1 FVQTTLLSRRHQ
13 LQLHPLWSGAPVLLL
28 TSLNASAALV
38 AARRK
43 PRRPSPKRL
52 HSMVQSQPQPRRC
65 FKCPDAAATLHS
77 DAGDLFRAQSRPD
90 FRSRPDNGAAN
101 QPAFEGIPAVEPAG
115 RLGCRHECRQLVT
128 IGAIKGA
135 TLGFVRAAAR
145 LFIVVRHRVLTT
157 AGNHHQARRQAGGHS
172 LCGYGAKF
180 FAIWGI
186 WHLRLVGLASP
197 CTGPAGAG
205 RCQFIGLSSL
215 LQMALL
221 EPLCVPCRRPGPP
234 PSWFDDGRPRR
245 LAVSEKIDSEEAVE
259 KICRAA
265 PTLCTALPRVKAAVA
280 KLAHSPEPQSPTE
293 LLEAQQQQQQ
303 EARPAELTSSGS
315 SSEAQARRLRLCPA
329 GCDIESVG
337 PNGEVTWK
345 RMPVSKKF
353 NAYAEFPEF
362 GRKGVVKLKEAFDE
376 FDGDR
381 DGYLG
386 REDLTRMMER
396 LGAPQTYL
404 GLKALMRDFEAP
416 PAGSNRLDFRGF
428 LSMFRRAAA
437 GQLDSHKNL
446 LAWYAEYVGVEAVSV
461 DEVGVRGAKDFF
473 EAKIGIHAAGGQY
486 EAELREEEQ
495 RQRQKKEEEDRIR
508 QENFRAKRE
517 LF

>member
-1 FVQTTLLSRRHQ
+1 
-13 LQLHPLWSGAPVLLL
+13 
-28 TSLNASAALV
+28 
-38 AARRK
+38 
-43 PRRPSPKRL
+43 
-52 HSMVQSQPQPRRC
+52 
-65 FKCPDAAATLHS
+65 
-77 DAGDLFRAQSRPD
+77 
-90 FRSRPDNGAAN
+90 
-101 QPAFEGIPAVEPAG
+101 
-115 RLGCRHECRQLVT
+115 
-128 IGAIKGA
+128 
-135 TLGFVRAAAR
+135 
-145 LFIVVRHRVLTT
+145 
-157 AGNHHQARRQAGGHS
+157 
-172 LCGYGAKF
+172 
-180 FAIWGI
+180 
-186 WHLRLVGLASP
+186 
-197 CTGPAGAG
+197 
-205 RCQFIGLSSL
+205 
-215 LQMALL
+215 
-221 EPLCVPCRRPGPP
+221 
-234 PSWFDDGRPRR
+234 
-245 LAVSEKIDSEEAVE
+245 
-259 KICRAA
+259 
-265 PTLCTALPRVKAAVA
+265 AAVA

-315 SSEAQARRLRLCPA
+315 SSRRSSSSTPAALPA

-486 EAELREEEQ
+486 EAELREEQ

-517 LF
+517 LFK